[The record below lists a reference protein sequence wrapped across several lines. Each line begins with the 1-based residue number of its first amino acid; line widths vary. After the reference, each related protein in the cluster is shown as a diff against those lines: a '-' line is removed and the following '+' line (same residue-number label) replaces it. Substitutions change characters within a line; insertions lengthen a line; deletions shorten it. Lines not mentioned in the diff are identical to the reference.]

1 MGLHFLGK
9 KGQMNLGFMIA
20 VVLLIAVII
29 FAVTQMIGM
38 VPPVKDKSDY
48 AFLKASSYKISETL
62 VDSPG
67 YPKDWT
73 SNPEVLG
80 LAEYSSE
87 AGKAEAGLLDPDK
100 VSYVND
106 STKYSTFKSGLGLD
120 RDVNFRILIENE
132 TSTVL
137 NLVNTSHSRTSNVVS
152 IKRFAVLSGNP
163 VNVTILVWS

>member
-1 MGLHFLGK
+1 MDFHSLGR

-29 FAVTQMIGM
+29 FSVTQILGM
-38 VPPVKDKSDY
+38 VPPVKDKSDQ
-48 AFLKASSYKISETL
+48 AFLKASAYKISATL
-62 VDSPG
+62 VDSSG

-87 AGKAEAGLLDPDK
+87 AGKTEAGLLDPVK
-100 VSYVND
+100 VSYAND

-120 RDVNFRILIENE
+120 RDIDFRILIEND

-137 NLVNTSHSRTSNVVS
+137 NLVNTSYGRTSNVVS
-152 IKRFAVLSGNP
+152 IKRFAVLNNNP
-163 VNVTILVWS
+163 VNVTILVWY